1 MVLGLRRVLIDV
13 EFESGV
19 RGALGLTRR
28 RWWGTGEGERARGRE
43 EEEEGDTVEKL
54 MYLAWLDPEHTRA
67 EVADL
72 MLGVVAQGLLD
83 LDPLRLTIDVW
94 DPESDIPPPV
104 PTPEGEVPVHSVV
117 SLWLDAVDYRG
128 PYEELLRSATSR
140 LAGYEVVES
149 LYRDYGGN
157 QWSAPRDWPDGT
169 RSPGVLTVALL
180 QQHPEQSFD
189 EWVTRWHTRIS
200 PITEA
205 IQPRCRYVRNAVFRA
220 VTDDAPPV
228 RGIVEE
234 AWPSLAH
241 VTDPM
246 LFYCAEDD
254 PDRMNAHIAQMIE
267 EIDAFVDLSTLRS
280 VTMSEWILKS

>member
-1 MVLGLRRVLIDV
+1 
-13 EFESGV
+13 
-19 RGALGLTRR
+19 
-28 RWWGTGEGERARGRE
+28 
-43 EEEEGDTVEKL
+43 
-54 MYLAWLDPEHTRA
+54 MYLLWLEADTTRA
-67 EVADL
+67 EVADV
-72 MLGVVAQGLLD
+72 MLGTVATELLALQPHGLSMD
-83 LDPLRLTIDVW
+83 LRDAQ
-94 DPESDIPPPV
+94 SDIPAPV
-104 PTPEGEVPVHSVV
+104 PTPEGETPLHALV
-117 SLWLDAVDYRG
+117 SLWVDAVDLRQ
-128 PYEELLRSATSR
+128 PYEEVLSRTGVR

-157 QWSAPRDWPDGT
+157 EWSEPRDWADGQ

-180 QQHPEQSFD
+180 EQHPRQTLE

-220 VTDDAPPV
+220 VTKGAPPL

-234 AWPSLAH
+234 AWPSLEN

-246 LFYCAEDD
+246 LFFCAGGD
-254 PDRMNAHIAQMIE
+254 PEKMTAHMTQMIE
-267 EIDAFVDLSTLRS
+267 EITAFVDLDSMRS